1 MDKQT
6 ITQPSKNPSTDSS
19 SGSFAVGT
27 TVIYP
32 MHGKCTIVATE
43 NRQIGGQSVPF
54 YRIEIQKSSFS
65 RSARQEPT
73 IWVPVASAK
82 ERGLRLPISTELAQ
96 AIYQIFANREYYFDP
111 HQSWAAVLPQLE
123 QTIRTEGGIGLAKV
137 ASYLF
142 VVKKKQIVPT
152 QEVAKFSES
161 VNRMLFRELSEATGE
176 TIREIEVKTT
186 KAMRSKLLPDN

>member
-6 ITQPSKNPSTDSS
+6 ITQSNQDPSSATGK
-19 SGSFAVGT
+19 GSFEVGT

-32 MHGKCTIVATE
+32 MHGKCTIAATE
-43 NRQIGGQSVPF
+43 SRQIAGETVPF
-54 YRIEIQKSSFS
+54 YKIEIQKSAFS
-65 RSARQEPT
+65 RSTRQEPT
-73 IWVPVASAK
+73 IWVPVSSARD
-82 ERGLRLPISTELAQ
+82 RGLRLPITAELAQ
-96 AIYQIFANREYYFDP
+96 AIYQVFSNREYYFDP
-111 HQSWAAVLPQLE
+111 HLSWATILPQLE
-123 QTIRTEGGIGLAKV
+123 QSIRTEGGIGLAKV

-142 VVKKKQIVPT
+142 VLKKKQIVPS

-186 KAMRSKLLPDN
+186 KSMRSKLLPDN